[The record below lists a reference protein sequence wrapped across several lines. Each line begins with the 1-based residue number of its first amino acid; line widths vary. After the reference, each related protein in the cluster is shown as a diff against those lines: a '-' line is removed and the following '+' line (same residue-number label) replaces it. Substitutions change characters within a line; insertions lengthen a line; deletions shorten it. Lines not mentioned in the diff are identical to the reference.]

1 LNALAWRDEL
11 LLYPGDLGPLIEGIL
26 TYGARIRVTAL
37 LPARICS
44 NQLPSDADP
53 GVITTKIASDLP
65 IGRIAICP
73 PEAICCSPLGLVPKP
88 DGTFRRIHNL
98 SSPKPRRG
106 LSVNAAIPEAYSTL
120 TYSTVDDILALIL
133 LAGRGAVILKRDLKD
148 AFRNIPVAITDQR
161 LLGFKWEKTVYTE
174 CCLPFGL
181 STAPFLF
188 NLFAEALHWVLERR
202 LHPIIAF
209 FALVHYLDDFIFIL
223 RPGTSY
229 TPVVHVYNFT
239 ITLLGFPPNATKDSC
254 GTVSDVL
261 GYQINTNT
269 FFVSL
274 SPAKQMV
281 LQDLLASFVLRPQVS
296 LKQCQQLGGSL
307 AWAAKVIYLGRSYS
321 RSLWDLVTAFSLI
334 NRRALPIPPAVISD
348 LAWWS
353 EALALRN
360 GVRFF
365 QEDTTRPQIYL
376 FTDASSKY
384 GYAGFFYSC
393 PGHTSAETHSTPCSQ
408 WRPHASTLLQDNL
421 FAVSPASK
429 HLHAHINVLEVLA
442 ITDAFVKWSPA
453 WQHSSVHVYTDNTVA
468 LAGLQNTVLKGPANL
483 LLRQILVQAAAFD
496 IQLQSSWI
504 SSEDNTL
511 ADALSRFDWATVKN
525 LCPQIDLSVLTAYL

>member
-1 LNALAWRDEL
+1 
-11 LLYPGDLGPLIEGIL
+11 
-26 TYGARIRVTAL
+26 
-37 LPARICS
+37 
-44 NQLPSDADP
+44 
-53 GVITTKIASDLP
+53 
-65 IGRIAICP
+65 
-73 PEAICCSPLGLVPKP
+73 VPKL
-88 DGTFRRIHNL
+88 DGTFRRIYNL

-296 LKQCQQLGGSL
+296 LKQCQ
-307 AWAAKVIYLGRSYS
+307 
-321 RSLWDLVTAFSLI
+321 
-334 NRRALPIPPAVISD
+334 
-348 LAWWS
+348 
-353 EALALRN
+353 
-360 GVRFF
+360 
-365 QEDTTRPQIYL
+365 
-376 FTDASSKY
+376 
-384 GYAGFFYSC
+384 
-393 PGHTSAETHSTPCSQ
+393 
-408 WRPHASTLLQDNL
+408 
-421 FAVSPASK
+421 
-429 HLHAHINVLEVLA
+429 
-442 ITDAFVKWSPA
+442 
-453 WQHSSVHVYTDNTVA
+453 
-468 LAGLQNTVLKGPANL
+468 
-483 LLRQILVQAAAFD
+483 
-496 IQLQSSWI
+496 
-504 SSEDNTL
+504 
-511 ADALSRFDWATVKN
+511 
-525 LCPQIDLSVLTAYL
+525 